1 MQNTFQ
7 QPDSNKNNN
16 KGFVKTALMVIVAV
30 VAISFFVDIKSIA
43 DSKFDSAR
51 LKNNFQ
57 YMKTVSVSIWKGY
70 ISESA
75 HNVWNKIFKK
85 QSTQEGNN

>member
-1 MQNTFQ
+1 MRNIFQ
-7 QPDSNKNNN
+7 LDLDKNKNR
-16 KGFVKTALMVIVAV
+16 GFIKTALMVIVAV

-57 YMKTVSVSIWKGY
+57 YMKTVSVSVWKGY
-70 ISESA
+70 VSVSA
-75 HNVWNKIFKK
+75 HNIWNKIFKK
-85 QSTQEGNN
+85 QNAQKGNN

>member
-1 MQNTFQ
+1 MQNIFH
-7 QPDSNKNNN
+7 PDSDKNKNR
-16 KGFVKTALMVIVAV
+16 GFIKTALMVIVAV

-57 YMKTVSVSIWKGY
+57 YMKTVSVSVWKGY
-70 ISESA
+70 VSVSA
-75 HNVWNKIFKK
+75 HNIWNKIFKK
-85 QSTQEGNN
+85 QNAQKGNN